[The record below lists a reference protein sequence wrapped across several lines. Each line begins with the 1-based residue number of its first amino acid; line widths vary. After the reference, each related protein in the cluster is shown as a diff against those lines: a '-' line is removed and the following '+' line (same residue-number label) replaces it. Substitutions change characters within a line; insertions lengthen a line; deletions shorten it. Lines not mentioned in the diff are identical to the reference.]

1 MYLEPDRKTKFPDA
15 IPHSRE
21 PVTGGYFPEDTAY
34 EVLS

>member
-1 MYLEPDRKTKFPDA
+1 MYLESVRKAKFRNA

-21 PVTGGYFPEDTAY
+21 PTTGGYFPEETAY